1 MRMGTHNGIGTFRY
15 KPAGE
20 PLLSGRMSQSILD
33 SPMRKCDD
41 EIGFALLCPGQ
52 RLRDVG
58 SVRQIHFRPDAGLR
72 RIVGPVCEIQQG
84 NPYPSDIDNKRI
96 SACIVLRISA
106 YASVSDGSRG
116 LQTVVNVEGPVNA
129 GVAFVQDMV
138 VGCQKDIGPASVYI
152 SGIFIR
158 AENAG

>member
-1 MRMGTHNGIGTFRY
+1 
-15 KPAGE
+15 
-20 PLLSGRMSQSILD
+20 
-33 SPMRKCDD
+33 MRKCDD
-41 EIGFALLCPGQ
+41 EIGFAFLCPGQ
-52 RLRDVG
+52 CLRDVG

-84 NPYPSDIDNKRI
+84 NPDPSDIDNKRI
-96 SACIVLRISA
+96 SARIVLRISA
-106 YASVSDGSRG
+106 YACVSDGSRG

-138 VGCQKDIGPASVYI
+138 VGRQKDIGPASVYI